1 MSDITQQITVF
12 NCAKTVAF
20 IKEVFGDNIATCI
33 HIASTNSIHIRL
45 TNGSSFSIQLD
56 NDNQLIK
63 VEVRRKYT
71 SIAPDF
77 KSELYLNNNVAYVI
91 KYMIKLKIEELWQKV
106 EVNRK

>member
-12 NCAKTVAF
+12 NCDKTVAF
-20 IKEVFGDNIATCI
+20 IKEVFGDNVANCS
-33 HIASTNSIHIRL
+33 HIARTNFMYVRL

-56 NDNQLIK
+56 NDNKLIN

-71 SIAPDF
+71 SIFPDF

-91 KYMIKLKIEELWQKV
+91 KYMIKLKLDELMSK
-106 EVNRK
+106 ETI